1 MAWRAGS
8 VSDRRTC
15 SEPVLRS
22 LTLPARHEWRF
33 RLAKAKSAEDAV
45 ALMLLIF
52 LTVSLGIAAGYQ
64 VLWEWF
70 HPDAR
75 RVRQRMAEEFG
86 KELGPVSQSGLFKN
100 LDQLTFDP
108 AAVSASAEA
117 AALLPVQ
124 APRGLRGRLSD
135 LLDKA
140 NAGLALEQFA

>member
-64 VLWEWF
+64 MLWEWF

-86 KELGPVSQSGLFKN
+86 KELGPVSSRGCSRTWISWCLIRERRAPPQKRCCLYRRRAACA
-100 LDQLTFDP
+100 P
-108 AAVSASAEA
+108 A
-117 AALLPVQ
+117 
-124 APRGLRGRLSD
+124 
-135 LLDKA
+135 
-140 NAGLALEQFA
+140 